1 MRLADVI
8 DVFIAGDWG
17 NESPSEETP
26 NAVYCVRG
34 ADIVPISIGEF
45 GDIPL
50 RYVSDKSFEE
60 KTLRAGDM
68 IVEKSGGSPTQ
79 STGRVSYVSE
89 ALITEKGAV
98 VCTNF
103 CVAFRVKT
111 GWNPYFVYQYWNHIY
126 NNNIFFNFEGKTS
139 GLKNLQ
145 LDNALKAIEI
155 PDYTLEQQ
163 NRIAETL
170 LKIEQKVLLNRAI
183 NHNLEAMAK
192 QLYDYWFVKYDFP
205 DENGKPYKSSGGK
218 MVWDKRLKREIP
230 LLWKAKIV
238 EEVAD
243 VYNGATPSTVNEL
256 NYGGD
261 IVWITPKDLS
271 DQKQKFV
278 YQGERNI
285 SQVGYDSCSTH
296 LLPSNTI
303 LMSSRA
309 PIGLLA
315 IAKTELCTNQGFKS
329 FVSKSKNIATYL
341 YYYLQYHITQIEQLG
356 TGTTFKEVSRE
367 DILKFPMLKP
377 SDNVLDLWE
386 EIVSAL
392 NDRQLEIQKENENL
406 IKQRDELLPL
416 LMNGQ
421 VSVNYDLAETGF
433 ILFCISIATKICFQL
448 IKSIIVNSVLIIAF
462 YINP

>member
-170 LKIEQKVLLNRAI
+170 LKIEQKVLLYRAV
-183 NHNLEAMAK
+183 NHNLPILDHSLRA
-192 QLYDYWFVKYDFP
+192 
-205 DENGKPYKSSGGK
+205 
-218 MVWDKRLKREIP
+218 
-230 LLWKAKIV
+230 V
-238 EEVAD
+238 EVRHA
-243 VYNGATPSTVNEL
+243 A
-256 NYGGD
+256 
-261 IVWITPKDLS
+261 
-271 DQKQKFV
+271 
-278 YQGERNI
+278 
-285 SQVGYDSCSTH
+285 
-296 LLPSNTI
+296 
-303 LMSSRA
+303 
-309 PIGLLA
+309 
-315 IAKTELCTNQGFKS
+315 
-329 FVSKSKNIATYL
+329 
-341 YYYLQYHITQIEQLG
+341 
-356 TGTTFKEVSRE
+356 
-367 DILKFPMLKP
+367 
-377 SDNVLDLWE
+377 
-386 EIVSAL
+386 
-392 NDRQLEIQKENENL
+392 
-406 IKQRDELLPL
+406 
-416 LMNGQ
+416 
-421 VSVNYDLAETGF
+421 
-433 ILFCISIATKICFQL
+433 
-448 IKSIIVNSVLIIAF
+448 
-462 YINP
+462 

>member
-1 MRLADVI
+1 MELKKYKLGEILDV
-8 DVFIAGDWG
+8 
-17 NESPSEETP
+17 T
-26 NAVYCVRG
+26 RG
-34 ADIVPISIGEF
+34 ASLSGEF
-45 GDIPL
+45 YAAEGEYVRLTCGNFDYQNNCFKENKAKDNLYYIGDFKPDFLMKEGDIITPL
-50 RYVSDKSFEE
+50 TEQAIGLLGSTAIIPESGKYIQSQDVAKIVCKEHLLDKDFAFYLISSNLVKQQLSAAAQQTKIRHTSPDKIKDCIVWIPELEE
-60 KTLRAGDM
+60 QKRIGKLLRTID
-68 IVEKSGGSPTQ
+68 
-79 STGRVSYVSE
+79 
-89 ALITEKGAV
+89 
-98 VCTNF
+98 
-103 CVAFRVKT
+103 
-111 GWNPYFVYQYWNHIY
+111 
-126 NNNIFFNFEGKTS
+126 
-139 GLKNLQ
+139 
-145 LDNALKAIEI
+145 
-155 PDYTLEQQ
+155 
-163 NRIAETL
+163 
-170 LKIEQKVLLNRAI
+170 LKIELNRQL

-192 QLYDYWFVKYDFP
+192 QLYDYWFVQFDFP

-230 LLWKAKIV
+230 LLWKAKMV

-406 IKQRDELLPL
+406 IKQRNELLPL

-421 VSVNYDLAETGF
+421 ISVNYDLAETGF
-433 ILFCISIATKICFQL
+433 ILFCISIATKVCFQL

>member
-192 QLYDYWFVKYDFP
+192 QLYDYWFVQFDFP

-218 MVWDKRLKREIP
+218 MVWNEKLKREIP
-230 LLWKAKIV
+230 QGWDILPLFDAISVQYGFPFATEQFTDEITNIPIVRIRDILEGTTSAYSFENTDEKYCLNEGDVLVGMDGNFHMNFWHNNIAYLNQRCARMRPYRDSSISSIQIYYNIQPYIKAK
-238 EEVAD
+238 EQNAK
-243 VYNGATPSTVNEL
+243 GSTVGHL
-256 NYGGD
+256 SD
-261 IVWITPKDLS
+261 KDL
-271 DQKQKFV
+271 KGLYLIKPA
-278 YQGERNI
+278 I
-285 SQVGYDSCSTH
+285 SLNFNPRKVFDE
-296 LLPSNTI
+296 
-303 LMSSRA
+303 
-309 PIGLLA
+309 LLA
-315 IAKTELCTNQGFKS
+315 LIIGNKQ
-329 FVSKSKNIATYL
+329 
-341 YYYLQYHITQIEQLG
+341 QILSL
-356 TGTTFKEVSRE
+356 T
-367 DILKFPMLKP
+367 
-377 SDNVLDLWE
+377 
-386 EIVSAL
+386 
-392 NDRQLEIQKENENL
+392 
-406 IKQRDELLPL
+406 KQRDELLPL
-416 LMNGQ
+416 LMNDQ

-433 ILFCISIATKICFQL
+433 ILFCISIATKVCFQL

>member
-1 MRLADVI
+1 MELKKYKLGEILDV
-8 DVFIAGDWG
+8 
-17 NESPSEETP
+17 T
-26 NAVYCVRG
+26 RG
-34 ADIVPISIGEF
+34 ASLSGEF
-45 GDIPL
+45 YAAEGEYVRLTCGNFDYQNNCFKENKAKDNLYYIGDFKPDFLMKEGDIITPL
-50 RYVSDKSFEE
+50 TEQAIGLLGSTAIIPESGKYIQSQDVAKIVCKEHLLDKDFAFYLISSNLVKQQLSAAAQQTKIRHTSPDKIKDCIVWIPELEE
-60 KTLRAGDM
+60 QKRIGKLLRTID
-68 IVEKSGGSPTQ
+68 
-79 STGRVSYVSE
+79 
-89 ALITEKGAV
+89 
-98 VCTNF
+98 
-103 CVAFRVKT
+103 
-111 GWNPYFVYQYWNHIY
+111 
-126 NNNIFFNFEGKTS
+126 
-139 GLKNLQ
+139 
-145 LDNALKAIEI
+145 
-155 PDYTLEQQ
+155 
-163 NRIAETL
+163 
-170 LKIEQKVLLNRAI
+170 LKIELNRQL
-183 NHNLEAMAK
+183 NQNLEAMAK
-192 QLYDYWFVKYDFP
+192 QLYDYWFVQFDFP

-421 VSVNYDLAETGF
+421 VSVNSDL
-433 ILFCISIATKICFQL
+433 SDD
-448 IKSIIVNSVLIIAF
+448 
-462 YINP
+462 